1 MGKWDNG
8 SRFKVRSSKF
18 EVFGT
23 SNLELRTSNLG
34 RRFVDK
40 EAIKRILV
48 RGPNWLGDAVMCEP
62 ALRGLRSL
70 FPDAHITLLVK
81 PAVVELFAGHPALTR
96 VLTYDTKGR
105 HAGLSGKWTLAG
117 QLRRQGFDLAVLFQN
132 AFEAAFLTFLAGV
145 PRRYGY
151 ATDGRS
157 LLLSDPVAA
166 PDRRTLVHQ
175 VRYYWDLLKPLGLTG
190 DPPAPELVVFPEEE
204 QAMAGRF
211 AQGGLTA
218 TDVVVGI
225 NPGSTYGEA
234 KRWLPE
240 RFADVTERLC
250 RTIRESP
257 GQHVSVVIFGAKGE
271 ERLGQEIAAR
281 LSSRSLV
288 LSGATT
294 IRELMAAVKRCRVL
308 LTNDTGPMHMAA
320 AFQVPVV
327 AIFGPTDWRTTSPF
341 GSAHAIVR
349 QPVDCAPCLLRECPI
364 DHRCMTRVTV
374 DQVYE
379 AGLSSLSGLSGRKGP
394 SGLPRPNQ
402 TDKTDLPHRIDQT
415 DQTNILDGV
424 TVFLDRD
431 GTLNYDSGYLKIAAE
446 LKLLAG
452 VGPSLARLKR
462 AGAKL
467 VVVTNQSGVG
477 RGIVTLKDLEAIH
490 ARLQGLLEQE
500 DAALDA
506 IYFCPHH
513 PDDGC
518 RCRKPNVG
526 MVERA
531 VSELQL
537 DFRRFYLIGD
547 HARDIQLAH
556 KVGAKSI
563 LLTPAPVDV
572 QSLDR
577 LKVEQAMPDAV
588 AKSMAEAVDWILNDA
603 AKNTRRAVVTGER

>member
-1 MGKWDNG
+1 MEK
-8 SRFKVRSSKF
+8 
-18 EVFGT
+18 
-23 SNLELRTSNLG
+23 EL
-34 RRFVDK
+34 
-40 EAIKRILV
+40 IKRILV

-70 FPDAHITLLVK
+70 FPDAQIALLVK
-81 PAVVELFAGHPALTR
+81 PGVADLFAGHPALTR
-96 VLTYDTKGR
+96 VLTYDTNGR
-105 HAGLSGKWTLAG
+105 HAGLSGKWALAG
-117 QLRRQGFDLAVLFQN
+117 QLRRQDFDLALLFQN
-132 AFEAAFLTFLAGV
+132 AFEAAFLAFLAGV

-151 ATDGRS
+151 ATDARS
-157 LLLSDPVAA
+157 LLLTDPVAA

-190 DPPAPELVVFPEEE
+190 DPSAPELVVFPEEE
-204 QAMAGRF
+204 QALAGRF
-211 AQGGLTA
+211 SQGGVA
-218 TDVVVGI
+218 PTDAVVGI
-225 NPGSTYGEA
+225 NPGSTYGGA

-240 RFADVTERLC
+240 RFAEVTDRLC
-250 RTIRESP
+250 HTIRQSR
-257 GQHVSVVIFGAKGE
+257 GQEVSVVIFGAKGE
-271 ERLGQEIAAR
+271 ERLGQEIAAN
-281 LSSRSLV
+281 LSSKSLV

-294 IRELMAAVKRCRVL
+294 IRELMAAVKRCEVL
-308 LTNDTGPMHMAA
+308 VTNDTGPMHIAS

-374 DQVYE
+374 EQVYDE
-379 AGLSSLSGLSGRKGP
+379 AVKQIGGQGAMGEGRENLQDDLLPRAAGL
-394 SGLPRPNQ
+394 LPPAGHAP
-402 TDKTDLPHRIDQT
+402 LE
-415 DQTNILDGV
+415 GV

-431 GTLNYDSGYLKIAAE
+431 GTLNHDPGYLSVAAE

-452 VGPSLARLKR
+452 VGPALARLKR

-477 RGIVTLKDLEAIH
+477 RGIFTLKDLEAIH
-490 ARLQGLLEQE
+490 ARLEGLLEQE
-500 DAALDA
+500 EVALDA

-531 VSELQL
+531 RSELQL
-537 DFRRFYLIGD
+537 DLRRSYLIGD
-547 HARDIQLAH
+547 HARDIQLA
-556 KVGAKSI
+556 KRVGAKGI
-563 LLTPAPVDV
+563 LLTTDLVDA
-572 QSLDR
+572 QALDA
-577 LKVEQAMPDAV
+577 LQAAEAMPDAV
-588 AKSMAEAVDWILNDA
+588 ATSMTEAVDWILADA
-603 AKNTRRAVVTGER
+603 AKTVLR

>member
-1 MGKWDNG
+1 
-8 SRFKVRSSKF
+8 V
-18 EVFGT
+18 
-23 SNLELRTSNLG
+23 G
-34 RRFVDK
+34 RDIV
-40 EAIKRILV
+40 KRILV

-62 ALRGLRSL
+62 ALRGLRGL
-70 FPDAHITLLVK
+70 FPDAQVTLLVK
-81 PAVVELFAGHPALTR
+81 PAVADLFVGHPAVTR
-96 VLTYDTKGR
+96 LLTYDIKGR
-105 HAGLSGKWTLAG
+105 HAGFSGKWALAK

-132 AFEAAFLTFLAGV
+132 AFEAAFLTFLARV

-157 LLLSDPVAA
+157 LLLSDPVAV
-166 PDRRTLVHQ
+166 PDPRLLLHQ

-190 DPPAPELVVFPEEE
+190 DPPVPELVVLPEEE
-204 QAMAGRF
+204 QAMVGRC
-211 AQGGLTA
+211 AQGGLTP
-218 TDVVVGI
+218 TDIVVGI
-225 NPGSTYGEA
+225 NPGSTYGDA
-234 KRWLPE
+234 KRWIPE
-240 RFADVTERLC
+240 RFAEVTERLC
-250 RTIRESP
+250 RTIHKSP
-257 GQHVSVVIFGAKGE
+257 GQQVSVIIFGAKGE
-271 ERLGQEIAAR
+271 EHLGQDIAAR

-294 IRELMAAVKRCRVL
+294 IRELMAAVKRCSLL
-308 LTNDTGPMHMAA
+308 LTNDTGPMHIAS
-320 AFQVPVV
+320 AFKVPVV
-327 AIFGPTDWRTTSPF
+327 AVFGPTDWRTTSPF
-341 GSAHAIVR
+341 GGAHAIVR
-349 QPVDCAPCLLRECPI
+349 EPVDCAPCLLRECPI

-379 AGLSSLSGLSGRKGP
+379 AATKQLTPLGVRGEGLGEIP
-394 SGLPRPNQ
+394 S
-402 TDKTDLPHRIDQT
+402 LPHASPLT
-415 DQTNILDGV
+415 PYGALDGV

-431 GTLNYDSGYLKIAAE
+431 GTLNYDPGYLKIAGD

-452 VGPSLARLKR
+452 VGPALARLKKV
-462 AGAKL
+462 GAKL

-477 RGIVTLKDLEAIH
+477 RGILTLKDLEAIH

-500 DAALDA
+500 DVALDA

-556 KVGAKSI
+556 RVGAKSV
-563 LLTPAPVDV
+563 LLTAAPVDA
-572 QSLDR
+572 QSLEG
-577 LKVEQAMPDAV
+577 LKAEKAMPDAM

-603 AKNTRRAVVTGER
+603 VKKALQPVGTEKK

>member
-1 MGKWDNG
+1 
-8 SRFKVRSSKF
+8 
-18 EVFGT
+18 
-23 SNLELRTSNLG
+23 
-34 RRFVDK
+34 VDK
-40 EAIKRILV
+40 EAINRILV

-62 ALRGLRSL
+62 ALRGLRKL
-70 FPDAHITLLVK
+70 FPNAQIALLVK
-81 PAVVELFAGHPALTR
+81 PAVADLFTGHPAMTD
-96 VLTYDTKGR
+96 VLTYDTTGR
-105 HAGLSGKWTLAG
+105 HAGLSGKWALAR
-117 QLRRQGFDLAVLFQN
+117 QLRRQSFDLAVLFQN

-151 ATDGRS
+151 ATDGRG

-175 VRYYWDLLKPLGLTG
+175 VRYYWDLLQPLGLTG
-190 DPPAPELVVFPEEE
+190 DPSAPELIVSPEEE

-225 NPGSTYGEA
+225 NPGSTYGGA

-240 RFADVTERLC
+240 RYAEVTERLC
-250 RTIRESP
+250 RTIRESREQQV
-257 GQHVSVVIFGAKGE
+257 GVVIFGAQGE

-294 IRELMAAVKRCRVL
+294 IRELMAAVKRCAML
-308 LTNDTGPMHMAA
+308 LTNDTGPMHIAS

-374 DQVYE
+374 EQVYE
-379 AGLSSLSGLSGRKGP
+379 AAARQLGRQGARGEGREDIRADLSPRASRLVP
-394 SGLPRPNQ
+394 SAGHAL
-402 TDKTDLPHRIDQT
+402 
-415 DQTNILDGV
+415 LDGV

-431 GTLNYDSGYLKIAAE
+431 GTLNYDPGYLKIAAE

-452 VGPSLARLKR
+452 VGPALARLKG

-490 ARLQGLLEQE
+490 ARLEGLLEKD

-531 VSELQL
+531 VAELQL
-537 DFRRFYLIGD
+537 DLRRSYLIGD
-547 HARDIQLAH
+547 HARDMQLAH
-556 KVGAKSI
+556 RVGAKAI
-563 LLTPAPVDV
+563 LLAPGLVDEQV
-572 QSLDR
+572 LDR
-577 LKVEQAMPDAV
+577 LKVEQAMPDAM
-588 AKSMAEAVDWILNDA
+588 AKSMAEAVDWILDDA
-603 AKNTRRAVVTGER
+603 KTRLR

>member
-1 MGKWDNG
+1 VN
-8 SRFKVRSSKF
+8 
-18 EVFGT
+18 
-23 SNLELRTSNLG
+23 
-34 RRFVDK
+34 K

-62 ALRGLRSL
+62 ALRGLRRL
-70 FPDAHITLLVK
+70 FPDAQIALLVK
-81 PAVVELFAGHPALTR
+81 PAVADLFVGHPALTR
-96 VLTYDTKGR
+96 VLTYDSKGR
-105 HAGLSGKWTLAG
+105 HAGLPGKWALAG
-117 QLRRQGFDLAVLFQN
+117 QLRRQGFDLAILFQN

-157 LLLSDPVAA
+157 LLLSDSVAV

-204 QAMAGRF
+204 KAMAGRF
-211 AQGGLTA
+211 AKGGLTP
-218 TDVVVGI
+218 TDIIVGI
-225 NPGSTYGEA
+225 NPGSTYGGA

-240 RFADVTERLC
+240 RFAEVTDRLS

-257 GQHVSVVIFGAKGE
+257 GKQVSVVIFGAAGE
-271 ERLGQEIAAR
+271 ERLGQDIAAR
-281 LSSRSLV
+281 LRLPSLV

-294 IRELMAAVKRCRVL
+294 IRELMAALKRCAML
-308 LTNDTGPMHMAA
+308 LTNDTGPMHIAS

-341 GSAHAIVR
+341 GNAHAIVR

-374 DQVYE
+374 DQVHE
-379 AGLSSLSGLSGRKGP
+379 AETKQLSGLFGSSGLSGS
-394 SGLPRPNQ
+394 SGSNEINKTNQ
-402 TDKTDLPHRIDQT
+402 TNQKNQT
-415 DQTNILDGV
+415 NQMNILDGV

-431 GTLNYDSGYLKIAAE
+431 GTLNYDPGYLKIPAE

-452 VGPSLARLKR
+452 VGPALARLKGS
-462 AGAKL
+462 GAKL

-477 RGIVTLKDLEAIH
+477 RGMLTLKDLEAIH
-490 ARLQGLLEQE
+490 ARLLGLLEQE

-537 DFRRFYLIGD
+537 DLRRSYLIGD

-556 KVGAKSI
+556 RVGAKAI
-563 LLTPAPVDV
+563 LLTPGPVDAPV
-572 QSLDR
+572 LDR
-577 LKVEQAMPDAV
+577 LKVEQAMPDAM
-588 AKSMAEAVDWILNDA
+588 AKSMAEAVDWILNDV
-603 AKNTRRAVVTGER
+603 KTRPPLTVNR

>member
-1 MGKWDNG
+1 
-8 SRFKVRSSKF
+8 
-18 EVFGT
+18 
-23 SNLELRTSNLG
+23 
-34 RRFVDK
+34 
-40 EAIKRILV
+40 
-48 RGPNWLGDAVMCEP
+48 MCEP
-62 ALRGLRSL
+62 ALRGLRKL
-70 FPDAHITLLVK
+70 FPDAQIALLVK
-81 PAVVELFAGHPALTR
+81 PAVAELFVGHPALTR
-96 VLTYDTKGR
+96 VLSYDTKGR
-105 HAGLSGKWTLAG
+105 HAGLSGKWALAG
-117 QLRRQGFDLAVLFQN
+117 QLRRQSFDLAVLFQN

-175 VRYYWDLLKPLGLTG
+175 VRYYWELLKPLGLTG
-190 DPPAPELVVFPEEE
+190 DPSAPELVVFPEEE

-240 RFADVTERLC
+240 RFAEVTERLC
-250 RTIRESP
+250 RTIRESRE
-257 GQHVSVVIFGAKGE
+257 QQASVVIFGAKGE
-271 ERLGQEIAAR
+271 EQLGREIAAR
-281 LSSRSLV
+281 LSSRSLI

-294 IRELMAAVKRCRVL
+294 IRELMAAVKRCAML
-308 LTNDTGPMHMAA
+308 LTNDTGPMHIAS

-341 GSAHAIVR
+341 GSAHTIVR

-374 DQVYE
+374 DQVYDAATKQV
-379 AGLSSLSGLSGRKGP
+379 AGLPGSSRLSGSSG
-394 SGLPRPNQ
+394 STQINQ
-402 TDKTDLPHRIDQT
+402 TNKINQT
-415 DQTNILDGV
+415 NQMNILDGV

-431 GTLNYDSGYLKIAAE
+431 GTLNYNPGYLKVAAE

-452 VGPSLARLKR
+452 VGPALVRLKG

-477 RGIVTLKDLEAIH
+477 RGIITLKDLEAIH
-490 ARLQGLLEQE
+490 ARLEGLLEQKG
-500 DAALDA
+500 AALDA

-531 VSELQL
+531 ASELQL
-537 DFRRFYLIGD
+537 NLRRSYLIGD

-556 KVGAKSI
+556 RVGAKAI
-563 LLTPAPVDV
+563 LLTSVLVDA
-572 QSLDR
+572 QALDR

-588 AKSMAEAVDWILNDA
+588 AKSMAEAVDWILEDA
-603 AKNTRRAVVTGER
+603 AESAKGRDERETRDGQDS

>member
-1 MGKWDNG
+1 
-8 SRFKVRSSKF
+8 
-18 EVFGT
+18 
-23 SNLELRTSNLG
+23 
-34 RRFVDK
+34 VDR
-40 EAIKRILV
+40 ETVKRILV

-70 FPDAHITLLVK
+70 FPNAQIALLVK
-81 PAVVELFAGHPALTR
+81 PAVADLFAGHPALTR

-105 HAGLSGKWTLAG
+105 HAGLSGKWSLAG

-157 LLLSDPVAA
+157 LLLSDPVAV
-166 PDRRTLVHQ
+166 PHRHVLVHQ
-175 VRYYWDLLKPLGLTG
+175 VHYYWNLLNPLGLTG
-190 DPPAPELVVFPEEE
+190 DPTAPELVVFPEEE
-204 QAMAGRF
+204 KAMAGRL

-218 TDVVVGI
+218 TDVIVGI
-225 NPGSTYGEA
+225 NPGSTYGGA

-240 RFADVTERLC
+240 RFAEVTERLS
-250 RTIRESP
+250 RTIRESR
-257 GQHVSVVIFGAKGE
+257 GKEVSVVIFGAKGE

-294 IRELMAAVKRCRVL
+294 IRELMAAVKRCATL
-308 LTNDTGPMHMAA
+308 LTNDTGPMHIAS

-341 GSAHAIVR
+341 GTAHAIVR
-349 QPVDCAPCLLRECPI
+349 QQVDCAPCLMRECPI

-379 AGLSSLSGLSGRKGP
+379 ASVKQLQVIKSESLKAEDPGR
-394 SGLPRPNQ
+394 STLRP
-402 TDKTDLPHRIDQT
+402 TDVSTA
-415 DQTNILDGV
+415 LDGV

-431 GTLNYDSGYLKIAAE
+431 GTLNYDPGYLRVAAE

-462 AGAKL
+462 AGARL

-477 RGIVTLKDLEAIH
+477 RGIITLKDLEAIH

-500 DAALDA
+500 DVALDA

-518 RCRKPNVG
+518 RCRKPNTG

-537 DFRRFYLIGD
+537 DLRHSYLIGD

-556 KVGAKSI
+556 RVGAKAI
-563 LLTPAPVDV
+563 LITTSLVDA
-572 QSLDR
+572 QALDR
-577 LKVEQAMPDAV
+577 LKSEQAMPDAV
-588 AKSMAEAVDWILNDA
+588 AKSMSEAVDWILADA
-603 AKNTRRAVVTGER
+603 AKSASERDERERRERQERQES

>member
-1 MGKWDNG
+1 M
-8 SRFKVRSSKF
+8 
-18 EVFGT
+18 
-23 SNLELRTSNLG
+23 
-34 RRFVDK
+34 DK
-40 EAIKRILV
+40 KAIKRILV

-62 ALRGLRSL
+62 ALRGLRRL
-70 FPDAHITLLVK
+70 FPDAQIALLVK
-81 PAVVELFAGHPALTR
+81 PAVADLFAGHPALTR
-96 VLTYDTKGR
+96 VLTYDTEGR
-105 HAGLSGKWTLAG
+105 HEGLSGKWALAG

-132 AFEAAFLTFLAGV
+132 AFEAALLTFLAGV
-145 PRRYGY
+145 SRRYGY

-157 LLLSDPVAA
+157 LLLSNPVAA
-166 PDRRTLVHQ
+166 PDRRSLIHQ

-218 TDVVVGI
+218 SDVVVGI
-225 NPGSTYGEA
+225 NPGSTYGKA

-240 RFADVTERLC
+240 RFAEVTERLC
-250 RTIRESP
+250 RTMRESRE
-257 GQHVSVVIFGAKGE
+257 QQVSVVIFGAKGE

-288 LSGATT
+288 LSGTTT
-294 IRELMAAVKRCRVL
+294 IRELMAAVKRCTVL
-308 LTNDTGPMHMAA
+308 LTNDTGPMHIAS

-349 QPVDCAPCLLRECPI
+349 EPVDCAPCLLRECPI
-364 DHRCMTRVTV
+364 DHRCMTRVSV

-379 AGLSSLSGLSGRKGP
+379 AGLTSLSGLSGQKGL
-394 SGLPRPNQ
+394 SGLSRPNQ
-402 TDKTDLPHRIDQT
+402 TDKTDLPNQIDQT
-415 DQTNILDGV
+415 HILDGV

-431 GTLNYDSGYLKIAAE
+431 GTLNYDPGYLKVAAD

-452 VGPSLARLKR
+452 VGPALARLKG

-467 VVVTNQSGVG
+467 IVVTNQSGVG

-490 ARLQGLLEQE
+490 ARLEGLLEQE

-537 DFRRFYLIGD
+537 DLRCSYLIGD
-547 HARDIQLAH
+547 HARDIQLANR
-556 KVGAKSI
+556 VGAKAI
-563 LLTPAPVDV
+563 LITTALVDA
-572 QSLDR
+572 QALDM
-577 LKVEQAMPDAV
+577 LKAEQAMPDAV
-588 AKSMAEAVDWILNDA
+588 AKSMAEAVDWILEDA
-603 AKNTRRAVVTGER
+603 AKTRLR

>member
-1 MGKWDNG
+1 MN
-8 SRFKVRSSKF
+8 
-18 EVFGT
+18 
-23 SNLELRTSNLG
+23 
-34 RRFVDK
+34 K
-40 EAIKRILV
+40 EAIKKILV

-62 ALRGLRSL
+62 AIRGLRRL
-70 FPDAHITLLVK
+70 FPDAQIALLVK
-81 PAVVELFAGHPALTR
+81 PAVADLFAGHPALTR
-96 VLTYDTKGR
+96 VLTYDSVGH
-105 HAGLSGKWTLAG
+105 HAGLSGKWGLAG

-175 VRYYWDLLKPLGLTG
+175 VRYYWDLLEPLGLKG
-190 DPPAPELVVFPEEE
+190 DPSVPELVVFPEEE

-218 TDVVVGI
+218 MDVVVGV
-225 NPGSTYGEA
+225 NPGSTYGGA

-240 RFADVTERLC
+240 RFAEVTERLC
-250 RTIRESP
+250 STIRESR
-257 GQHVSVVIFGAKGE
+257 GQQVSVVIFGAKGE
-271 ERLGQEIAAR
+271 ERLGQEIAAH
-281 LSSRSLV
+281 LSSPSLV
-288 LSGATT
+288 FSGATT
-294 IRELMAAVKRCRVL
+294 IRELMAAVKRCAML
-308 LTNDTGPMHMAA
+308 LTNDTGPMHIAS

-327 AIFGPTDWRTTSPF
+327 AIFGPTDWRTTSPV

-379 AGLSSLSGLSGRKGP
+379 AATKQLTPLGVRGEGLGETP
-394 SGLPRPNQ
+394 SP
-402 TDKTDLPHRIDQT
+402 PHT
-415 DQTNILDGV
+415 SPLTPYGVLDGV

-431 GTLNYDSGYLKIAAE
+431 GTLNYDPGYLKIAAD

-452 VGPSLARLKR
+452 VGPALARLKM

-477 RGIVTLKDLEAIH
+477 RGMVTLKDLEAIH
-490 ARLQGLLEQE
+490 ARLQGMLEQE

-537 DFRRFYLIGD
+537 DLRRSYLIGD
-547 HARDIQLAH
+547 HARDIQLANR
-556 KVGAKSI
+556 VGAKAI
-563 LLTPAPVDV
+563 LLTVAPVDA
-572 QSLDR
+572 QALEI
-577 LKVEQAMPDAV
+577 LKTKQAMPDAM
-588 AKSMAEAVDWILNDA
+588 AKSMAEAVDWILADA
-603 AKNTRRAVVTGER
+603 ATSAKTLVR

>member
-1 MGKWDNG
+1 
-8 SRFKVRSSKF
+8 V
-18 EVFGT
+18 
-23 SNLELRTSNLG
+23 G
-34 RRFVDK
+34 RDT
-40 EAIKRILV
+40 IKRILV

-62 ALRGLRSL
+62 ALRGLRRL
-70 FPDAHITLLVK
+70 FPDAQIALLVK
-81 PAVVELFAGHPALTR
+81 PAVADLFAGHPALTR
-96 VLTYDTKGR
+96 VLTYDINGR
-105 HAGLSGKWTLAG
+105 HAGISGKWALAG

-145 PRRYGY
+145 SRRYGY

-175 VRYYWDLLKPLGLTG
+175 VRSYWDLLKPLGLTG
-190 DPPAPELVVFPEEE
+190 DPPTPELLVFPEEE

-211 AQGGLTA
+211 AQGGLSA
-218 TDVVVGI
+218 TDVMVGI
-225 NPGSTYGEA
+225 NPGSTYGGA

-240 RFADVTERLC
+240 RFAEVTERLC
-250 RTIRESP
+250 RTIRESREQQV
-257 GQHVSVVIFGAKGE
+257 GVVIFGAKGE
-271 ERLGQEIAAR
+271 ERLGHEIAAR
-281 LSSRSLV
+281 LPSRSLV

-294 IRELMAAVKRCRVL
+294 IRELMAAVKRCAML
-308 LTNDTGPMHMAA
+308 LTNDTGPMHIAS

-364 DHRCMTRVTV
+364 DHRCMTRVSV

-379 AGLSSLSGLSGRKGP
+379 AATKQLSGLSGS
-394 SGLPRPNQ
+394 SGVSGSNQ
-402 TDKTDLPHRIDQT
+402 TN
-415 DQTNILDGV
+415 QTNEINQTNVLDGV

-431 GTLNYDSGYLKIAAE
+431 GTLNYDPGYLKVAAE

-452 VGPSLARLKR
+452 VGPALARLKG
-462 AGAKL
+462 AGARL

-477 RGIVTLKDLEAIH
+477 RGFVTLKDLEAIH

-513 PDDGC
+513 PDAGC

-537 DFRRFYLIGD
+537 DLRRSYVIGD

-556 KVGAKSI
+556 RVGAKAI
-563 LLTPAPVDV
+563 LITTAPVDA
-572 QSLDR
+572 QALDR
-577 LKVEQAMPDAV
+577 LKTEQAMPNAV
-588 AKSMAEAVDWILNDA
+588 AKSMAEAVDWILEDV
-603 AKNTRRAVVTGER
+603 KTRPPLTVNR

>member
-1 MGKWDNG
+1 MNRD
-8 SRFKVRSSKF
+8 S
-18 EVFGT
+18 
-23 SNLELRTSNLG
+23 
-34 RRFVDK
+34 
-40 EAIKRILV
+40 IKKILV

-62 ALRGLRSL
+62 ALRGLRRL

-81 PAVVELFAGHPALTR
+81 PAVVDVFAGHPALTR
-96 VLTYDTKGR
+96 VLTYDSKGR
-105 HAGLSGKWTLAG
+105 HAGLSGKWALAG

-157 LLLSDPVAA
+157 LLLSDPVAV
-166 PDRRTLVHQ
+166 PDRSLLIHQ

-211 AQGGLTA
+211 AQSGLTA

-250 RTIRESP
+250 RTIRESRDRQV
-257 GQHVSVVIFGAKGE
+257 GVVILGAKGE
-271 ERLGQEIAAR
+271 EPLGQEIAAR
-281 LSSRSLV
+281 LSSRTLV

-294 IRELMAAVKRCRVL
+294 IRELMAAVKRCSVL

-341 GSAHAIVR
+341 GNAHAIVR
-349 QPVDCAPCLLRECPI
+349 EPVDCAPCLLRECPI

-379 AGLSSLSGLSGRKGP
+379 ASLSGLSGL
-394 SGLPRPNQ
+394 SGRRGLSGADR
-402 TDKTDLPHRIDQT
+402 TDKTDLPNQIDQT
-415 DQTNILDGV
+415 HMLDGV

-431 GTLNYDSGYLKIAAE
+431 GTLNYDPGYLKIAAE

-477 RGIVTLKDLEAIH
+477 RGILTLKDLEAIH
-490 ARLQGLLEQE
+490 ARLQGLLELE

-531 VSELQL
+531 QSELQL

-556 KVGAKSI
+556 RVGAKSI
-563 LLTPAPVDV
+563 LLTPGLVDA
-572 QSLDR
+572 QSVER

-588 AKSMAEAVDWILNDA
+588 AKSMTEAVDWILADA
-603 AKNTRRAVVTGER
+603 AKSAKGRDERERRERQES

>member
-1 MGKWDNG
+1 
-8 SRFKVRSSKF
+8 
-18 EVFGT
+18 
-23 SNLELRTSNLG
+23 
-34 RRFVDK
+34 VDK
-40 EAIKRILV
+40 KAIKRILV

-62 ALRGLRSL
+62 ALRGLRRL
-70 FPDAHITLLVK
+70 FPDAQIELLVK
-81 PAVVELFAGHPALTR
+81 PAVAELFAGHPALMR
-96 VLTYDTKGR
+96 VLTYDTAGR
-105 HAGLSGKWTLAG
+105 HAGVSGKWALAG

-157 LLLSDPVAA
+157 LLLSNPVAV
-166 PDRRTLVHQ
+166 PDLRMLLHQ

-190 DPPAPELVVFPEEE
+190 DPSAPELVVSPKEE

-225 NPGSTYGEA
+225 NPGSTYGGA

-240 RFADVTERLC
+240 RYAEVTERLC
-250 RTIRESP
+250 RTIRESREQQV
-257 GQHVSVVIFGAKGE
+257 GVVIFGAKGE

-294 IRELMAAVKRCRVL
+294 IRELMAAVKRCEVL
-308 LTNDTGPMHMAA
+308 LTNDTGPMHIAS
-320 AFQVPVV
+320 AFQVPLV

-374 DQVYE
+374 DQVHE
-379 AGLSSLSGLSGRKGP
+379 AAVQQLGRQGARGEGLEDPQTDLSPRASRLAPSAGLAP
-394 SGLPRPNQ
+394 
-402 TDKTDLPHRIDQT
+402 
-415 DQTNILDGV
+415 LDGV

-431 GTLNYDSGYLKIAAE
+431 GTLNYDPGYLKVAAE
-446 LKLLAG
+446 LKLLPG
-452 VGPSLARLKR
+452 VGPALARLKG
-462 AGAKL
+462 AGARL

-477 RGIVTLKDLEAIH
+477 RGIVTPKDLEAIH
-490 ARLQGLLEQE
+490 ARLEGLLEQE

-531 VSELQL
+531 VSELHL
-537 DFRRFYLIGD
+537 DLRRSYLIGD

-556 KVGAKSI
+556 RVGAKAI
-563 LLTPAPVDV
+563 LLTPALVDA
-572 QSLDR
+572 QALDR
-577 LKVEQAMPDAV
+577 LKAEQAMPDAV
-588 AKSMAEAVDWILNDA
+588 TKAMAEAVDWILDDA
-603 AKNTRRAVVTGER
+603 AKSAKGRDEREK

>member
-1 MGKWDNG
+1 
-8 SRFKVRSSKF
+8 V
-18 EVFGT
+18 
-23 SNLELRTSNLG
+23 G
-34 RRFVDK
+34 RDT
-40 EAIKRILV
+40 IKRILV

-62 ALRGLRSL
+62 ALRGLRKL
-70 FPDAHITLLVK
+70 FPDAQIALLVK
-81 PAVVELFAGHPALTR
+81 PAVADLFAGHPALTR
-96 VLTYDTKGR
+96 VLTYDTEGR
-105 HAGLSGKWTLAG
+105 HAGLSGKWVLAG

-145 PRRYGY
+145 SRRYGY
-151 ATDGRS
+151 STDGRS

-190 DPPAPELVVFPEEE
+190 DPPTPELLVFPDEE

-211 AQGGLTA
+211 AQGGLSA

-225 NPGSTYGEA
+225 NPGSTYGGA

-240 RFADVTERLC
+240 RFAEVTERLC
-250 RTIRESP
+250 RTIRESRE
-257 GQHVSVVIFGAKGE
+257 QQVSVVIFGAKGE
-271 ERLGQEIAAR
+271 ERLGHEIAAR
-281 LSSRSLV
+281 LTSRSLV

-294 IRELMAAVKRCRVL
+294 IRELMAAVKRCAML
-308 LTNDTGPMHMAA
+308 LTNDTGPMHIAS

-349 QPVDCAPCLLRECPI
+349 QPVDCSPCLLRECPI
-364 DHRCMTRVTV
+364 DHRCMTRVSV

-379 AGLSSLSGLSGRKGP
+379 AATKQLSGLSGS
-394 SGLPRPNQ
+394 SGVSGSNQ
-402 TDKTDLPHRIDQT
+402 TN
-415 DQTNILDGV
+415 QTNVLDGV

-431 GTLNYDSGYLKIAAE
+431 GTLNYDPGYLKLAAE

-452 VGPSLARLKR
+452 VGPALARLKG
-462 AGAKL
+462 AGARL

-477 RGIVTLKDLEAIH
+477 RGFVTLKDLEAIH

-513 PDDGC
+513 PDAGC

-537 DFRRFYLIGD
+537 DLRRSYVIGD

-556 KVGAKSI
+556 RVGAKAI
-563 LLTPAPVDV
+563 LITTALVDA
-572 QSLDR
+572 QALDM
-577 LKVEQAMPDAV
+577 LKTEQAMPDAV
-588 AKSMAEAVDWILNDA
+588 AKSMAEAVDWILKDV
-603 AKNTRRAVVTGER
+603 KTRPPLAVNR

>member
-1 MGKWDNG
+1 MGRD
-8 SRFKVRSSKF
+8 
-18 EVFGT
+18 T
-23 SNLELRTSNLG
+23 
-34 RRFVDK
+34 
-40 EAIKRILV
+40 IKRILV

-62 ALRGLRSL
+62 ALRGLRKL
-70 FPDAHITLLVK
+70 FPDAQIALLVK
-81 PAVVELFAGHPALTR
+81 PAVADLFAGHPALTR
-96 VLTYDTKGR
+96 VLTYDTEGR
-105 HAGLSGKWTLAG
+105 HAGLSGKWVLAG

-132 AFEAAFLTFLAGV
+132 AFEAAFLMFLAGV
-145 PRRYGY
+145 SRRYGY

-175 VRYYWDLLKPLGLTG
+175 VHYYWDLLKPLGLTG
-190 DPPAPELVVFPEEE
+190 DPPTPELFVFPEEE

-211 AQGGLTA
+211 AQGGLSA
-218 TDVVVGI
+218 TDVIVGI
-225 NPGSTYGEA
+225 NPGSTYGGA

-240 RFADVTERLC
+240 RFAEATERLS
-250 RTIRESP
+250 RTIRESRE
-257 GQHVSVVIFGAKGE
+257 QQVSVVIFGAKGE
-271 ERLGQEIAAR
+271 ERLGHEIAAR
-281 LSSRSLV
+281 LTSRSLV

-294 IRELMAAVKRCRVL
+294 IRELMAAVKRCATL
-308 LTNDTGPMHMAA
+308 LTNDTGPMHIAS

-341 GSAHAIVR
+341 GSPHAIVR

-364 DHRCMTRVTV
+364 DHRCMTRVSV

-379 AGLSSLSGLSGRKGP
+379 AATKQLSGLSGS
-394 SGLPRPNQ
+394 SGVSGSNQ
-402 TDKTDLPHRIDQT
+402 TN
-415 DQTNILDGV
+415 QTNEINQINQTNVLDGV

-431 GTLNYDSGYLKIAAE
+431 GTLNYDPGYLKVAAE

-452 VGPSLARLKR
+452 VGPALARLKG
-462 AGAKL
+462 AGARL

-513 PDDGC
+513 PDAGC

-537 DFRRFYLIGD
+537 DLRRSYVIGD
-547 HARDIQLAH
+547 HAHDIQLAH
-556 KVGAKSI
+556 RVGAKAVLI
-563 LLTPAPVDV
+563 TTAKVDA
-572 QSLDR
+572 QALDM
-577 LKVEQAMPDAV
+577 LKTEQAMPDAV
-588 AKSMAEAVDWILNDA
+588 AKSMAEAVDWILEDVKVRPPITA
-603 AKNTRRAVVTGER
+603 REF

>member
-1 MGKWDNG
+1 VN
-8 SRFKVRSSKF
+8 
-18 EVFGT
+18 
-23 SNLELRTSNLG
+23 
-34 RRFVDK
+34 K

-62 ALRGLRSL
+62 ALRGLRRL
-70 FPDAHITLLVK
+70 FPDAQIALLVK
-81 PAVVELFAGHPALTR
+81 PAVADLFVGHPALTR
-96 VLTYDTKGR
+96 VLTYDSKGR
-105 HAGLSGKWTLAG
+105 HAGLPGKWALAG
-117 QLRRQGFDLAVLFQN
+117 QLRRQGFDLAILFQN

-157 LLLSDPVAA
+157 LLLSDSVAV
-166 PDRRTLVHQ
+166 PDRRMLVHQ

-211 AQGGLTA
+211 AQGGLTG
-218 TDVVVGI
+218 TDIVVGI
-225 NPGSTYGEA
+225 NPGSTYGGA

-240 RFADVTERLC
+240 RFAEVTDRLR

-257 GQHVSVVIFGAKGE
+257 GQQVSVVIFGAAGE
-271 ERLGQEIAAR
+271 ERLGQDIAAR
-281 LSSRSLV
+281 LSCRSLV

-294 IRELMAAVKRCRVL
+294 IRELMAALKRCAML
-308 LTNDTGPMHMAA
+308 LTNDTGPMHIAS

-341 GSAHAIVR
+341 GNAHAIVR

-379 AGLSSLSGLSGRKGP
+379 AGLSSLSSRGGLSGL
-394 SGLPRPNQ
+394 SGQKDLTRPNQ
-402 TDKTDLPHRIDQT
+402 TDKTDFPHQKDQK
-415 DQTNILDGV
+415 NLLDGV

-431 GTLNYDSGYLKIAAE
+431 GTLNYDPGYLKVAAD

-452 VGPSLARLKR
+452 VGSALARLKG

-477 RGIVTLKDLEAIH
+477 RGILTLKDLEAIH

-537 DFRRFYLIGD
+537 DLRRSYLIGD

-556 KVGAKSI
+556 RVGAKAI
-563 LLTPAPVDV
+563 LLTPGPVDA
-572 QSLDR
+572 QALDR
-577 LKVEQAMPDAV
+577 LKVEQAMPDAM
-588 AKSMAEAVDWILNDA
+588 AKSMAEAVDWILNDV
-603 AKNTRRAVVTGER
+603 KTLLR

>member
-1 MGKWDNG
+1 
-8 SRFKVRSSKF
+8 
-18 EVFGT
+18 
-23 SNLELRTSNLG
+23 
-34 RRFVDK
+34 VDRQT
-40 EAIKRILV
+40 IKRILV

-62 ALRGLRSL
+62 ALRGLRKL
-70 FPDAHITLLVK
+70 FPDAQIALLVK
-81 PAVVELFAGHPALTR
+81 PAVADLFVGHPALTR

-105 HAGLSGKWTLAG
+105 HAGLSGKWALAG
-117 QLRRQGFDLAVLFQN
+117 QLRRQSFDLAVLFQN

-157 LLLSDPVAA
+157 LLLSDPIAA
-166 PDRRTLVHQ
+166 LDRRTLVHQ
-175 VRYYWDLLKPLGLTG
+175 VRYYWELLKPLGLTG
-190 DPPAPELVVFPEEE
+190 DPSAPELVVFPEEE

-225 NPGSTYGEA
+225 NPGSTYGGA

-240 RFADVTERLC
+240 RFAEVTERLC
-250 RTIRESP
+250 RTIRESRE
-257 GQHVSVVIFGAKGE
+257 QQASVVIFGAKGE
-271 ERLGQEIAAR
+271 EQLGREIAAR
-281 LSSRSLV
+281 LSSRSLI

-294 IRELMAAVKRCRVL
+294 IRELMAAVKRCAML
-308 LTNDTGPMHMAA
+308 LTNDTGPMHIAS

-341 GSAHAIVR
+341 GSAHTIVR

-374 DQVYE
+374 DQVYDAATKQV
-379 AGLSSLSGLSGRKGP
+379 AGLSGSSRLSGSSG
-394 SGLPRPNQ
+394 STQINQ
-402 TDKTDLPHRIDQT
+402 TNNKMNKTNQM
-415 DQTNILDGV
+415 NILDGV

-431 GTLNYDSGYLKIAAE
+431 GTLNYDPGYLKVAAE

-452 VGPSLARLKR
+452 VGPALARLKG

-477 RGIVTLKDLEAIH
+477 RGIITLKDLEAIH
-490 ARLQGLLEQE
+490 ARLEGLLEQE
-500 DAALDA
+500 GAALDA

-537 DFRRFYLIGD
+537 NLRRSYLIGD
-547 HARDIQLAH
+547 HARDIQMAH
-556 KVGAKSI
+556 RVGAKAI
-563 LLTPAPVDV
+563 LFTPGLVDT
-572 QSLDR
+572 QALDM

-588 AKSMAEAVDWILNDA
+588 AKSMAEAVDWILEDA
-603 AKNTRRAVVTGER
+603 ATLVR

>member
-1 MGKWDNG
+1 MD
-8 SRFKVRSSKF
+8 RD
-18 EVFGT
+18 T
-23 SNLELRTSNLG
+23 
-34 RRFVDK
+34 
-40 EAIKRILV
+40 IKRILV

-62 ALRGLRSL
+62 ALRGLRRL
-70 FPDAHITLLVK
+70 FPDAQIALLVK
-81 PAVVELFAGHPALTR
+81 PAVADLFAGHPALTR
-96 VLTYDTKGR
+96 VLTYDINGR
-105 HAGLSGKWTLAG
+105 HAGISGKWALAG
-117 QLRRQGFDLAVLFQN
+117 QLRRQGFDMAVLFQN

-175 VRYYWDLLKPLGLTG
+175 VRSYWDLLKPLGLTG

-225 NPGSTYGEA
+225 NPGSTYGGA

-240 RFADVTERLC
+240 RFAEVTERLC
-250 RTIRESP
+250 RTIRESRE
-257 GQHVSVVIFGAKGE
+257 QQVSVVIIGAKGE
-271 ERLGQEIAAR
+271 ERLGHEIAAR
-281 LSSRSLV
+281 LPSRSLV

-294 IRELMAAVKRCRVL
+294 IRELMAAVKRCGML
-308 LTNDTGPMHMAA
+308 LTNDTGPMHIAS

-364 DHRCMTRVTV
+364 DHRCMTRVSV

-379 AGLSSLSGLSGRKGP
+379 ACLSSLSGRRGLSSLS
-394 SGLPRPNQ
+394 RP
-402 TDKTDLPHRIDQT
+402 DQT
-415 DQTNILDGV
+415 DLTGHKDQKDQKDQKDNLHQTDHRNILDGV

-431 GTLNYDSGYLKIAAE
+431 GTLNYDPGYLKVAAE

-452 VGPSLARLKR
+452 VGPALARLKG
-462 AGAKL
+462 AGARL

-537 DFRRFYLIGD
+537 DLRRSYLIGD

-556 KVGAKSI
+556 RVRAKAI
-563 LLTPAPVDV
+563 LITTAPVDA
-572 QSLDR
+572 QALDR
-577 LKVEQAMPDAV
+577 LKTEQAMPNAV
-588 AKSMAEAVDWILNDA
+588 AKSMAEAVDWILEDV
-603 AKNTRRAVVTGER
+603 KTRPPLTVNR